1 MFCPYCGKEINDNAD
16 ICLGCGRNVKNIKKP
31 VCDNERASA
40 GWWWLGFFFPLVG
53 FILWLVWSS
62 SMPLRAKKT
71 GDFGNYDKIT
81 IALICFFL
89 GSFGVHNFMLGEN
102 KKGIAKLITLFVIGP
117 ITCGIGEIALGV
129 LVLVEFIKI
138 LTNKYVVDPNKI
150 I

>member
-1 MFCPYCGKEINDNAD
+1 
-16 ICLGCGRNVKNIKKP
+16 
-31 VCDNERASA
+31 
-40 GWWWLGFFFPLVG
+40 
-53 FILWLVWSS
+53 
-62 SMPLRAKKT
+62 
-71 GDFGNYDKIT
+71 
-81 IALICFFL
+81 
-89 GSFGVHNFMLGEN
+89 MLGEN